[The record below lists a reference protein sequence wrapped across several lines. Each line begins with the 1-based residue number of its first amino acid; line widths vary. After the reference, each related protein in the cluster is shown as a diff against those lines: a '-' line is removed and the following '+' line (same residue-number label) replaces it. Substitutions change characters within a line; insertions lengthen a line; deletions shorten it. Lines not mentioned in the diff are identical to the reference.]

1 MKFSSIRIKNFRN
14 FEDIN
19 IKLSNK
25 NVFFGL
31 NDVGKTN
38 FLYALRFLFD
48 RNIRKNGF
56 IDSDFFQKNI
66 KNDIE
71 IVVEIDIS
79 DTDNDASKLIRSIV
93 KGALRSGDNSL
104 YIQLKSSYNSQL
116 QYGEPQLMWAGNET
130 NYESIKQIGSFT
142 DLDKIFN
149 VIYID
154 AYVNLK

>member
-1 MKFSSIRIKNFRN
+1 MKFSTIRIKNFRN

-56 IDSDFFQKNI
+56 IDSDFYQK
-66 KNDIE
+66 K
-71 IVVEIDIS
+71 
-79 DTDNDASKLIRSIV
+79 T
-93 KGALRSGDNSL
+93 
-104 YIQLKSSYNSQL
+104 LKL
-116 QYGEPQLMWAGNET
+116 QYEIEH
-130 NYESIKQIGSFT
+130 S
-142 DLDKIFN
+142 
-149 VIYID
+149 
-154 AYVNLK
+154 VNP

>member
-48 RNIRKNGF
+48 RNIKKNGF
-56 IDSDFFQKNI
+56 ISSDFFQKNI
-66 KNDIE
+66 KNEIE
-71 IVVEIDIS
+71 IV
-79 DTDNDASKLIRSIV
+79 
-93 KGALRSGDNSL
+93 
-104 YIQLKSSYNSQL
+104 
-116 QYGEPQLMWAGNET
+116 
-130 NYESIKQIGSFT
+130 F
-142 DLDKIFN
+142 
-149 VIYID
+149 
-154 AYVNLK
+154 

>member
-56 IDSDFFQKNI
+56 IDSDFFQKI
-66 KNDIE
+66 LKMKLKLLL
-71 IVVEIDIS
+71 
-79 DTDNDASKLIRSIV
+79 KLI
-93 KGALRSGDNSL
+93 
-104 YIQLKSSYNSQL
+104 YQIQIMMHL
-116 QYGEPQLMWAGNET
+116 
-130 NYESIKQIGSFT
+130 
-142 DLDKIFN
+142 
-149 VIYID
+149 
-154 AYVNLK
+154 NLFDQ